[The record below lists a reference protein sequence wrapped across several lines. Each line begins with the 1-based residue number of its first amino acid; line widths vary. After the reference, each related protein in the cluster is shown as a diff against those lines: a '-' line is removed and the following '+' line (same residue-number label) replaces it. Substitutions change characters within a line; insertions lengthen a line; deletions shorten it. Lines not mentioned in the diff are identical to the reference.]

1 MAIGYLPSS
10 FDLINV
16 RDLDLISQA
25 VARCSRLIVGVL
37 SDDMVERLSG
47 RRPVVPL
54 VERMALV
61 RHVRGVDEAVV
72 QDTTQLSG
80 LDLDA
85 VIFTVADEPAVV
97 DTDCAVVLTATRDT
111 ESVILRHALRNAPSD
126 RLDPARQAVA

>member
-1 MAIGYLPSS
+1 MSVGYLPHS

-37 SDDMVERLSG
+37 SDDIVERLSG

-61 RHVRGVDEAVV
+61 GHVRGVDDVV
-72 QDTTQLSG
+72 VH
-80 LDLDA
+80 DA
-85 VIFTVADEPAVV
+85 ARLIELEPDALVFAVADDFSLGLEPHI
-97 DTDCAVVLTATRDT
+97 TLTPTRDT
-111 ESVILRHALRNAPSD
+111 ESVILRNALRPTE
-126 RLDPARQAVA
+126 QEAVA